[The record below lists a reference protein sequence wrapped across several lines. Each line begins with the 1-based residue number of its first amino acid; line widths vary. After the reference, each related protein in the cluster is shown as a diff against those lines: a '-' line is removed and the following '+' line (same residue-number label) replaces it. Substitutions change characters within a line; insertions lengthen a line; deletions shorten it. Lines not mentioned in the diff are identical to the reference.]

1 MNFRNL
7 VLIVLSMIANQSFAQ
22 TCVPAPQIMGQPQ
35 RCWDGRLIGN
45 GGVVLQQ
52 QVLTQQVL
60 PVQLVQAR
68 QAIPANC
75 QLVRKTFW
83 ERASNGAQSAFLDGV
98 VGALAGSAV
107 DRIRQSG
114 GQWTHVG
121 ANAGAAV
128 GFAQGI
134 SDEYTMICH
143 NAADSGQQVV
153 ASGHNCPAGT
163 SWRRLD
169 WEGHPLNGKER
180 CLPPQEVIEQ
190 QKAAN
195 SHGCES
201 GTSWRRLDWEGHPD
215 HDKERCLPPQEVIE
229 QQKAAQ
235 RG

>member
-45 GGVVLQQ
+45 GGVVFQQ

-60 PVQLVQAR
+60 PAQLVQAR

-98 VGALAGSAV
+98 VGALAGNAV

-143 NAADSGQQVV
+143 NAPPTPEQEARKKKKTEEGYSGKPTEINGRKCAFVTTEGRLIADYFDEDRNPEGIKIPTE
-153 ASGHNCPAGT
+153 GAG
-163 SWRRLD
+163 
-169 WEGHPLNGKER
+169 PR
-180 CLPPQEVIEQ
+180 CAELLTNA
-190 QKAAN
+190 QK
-195 SHGCES
+195 
-201 GTSWRRLDWEGHPD
+201 RYY
-215 HDKERCLPPQEVIE
+215 Q
-229 QQKAAQ
+229 
-235 RG
+235 